1 MNEVVNQRAF
11 SLVLLRSA
19 IFGRRLATG
28 ASCQARAMKADATNQ
43 NRHPITLA
51 EGPSAPRIES

>member
-11 SLVLLRSA
+11 SLVLLRPA
-19 IFGRRLATG
+19 ILGRRLATG

-43 NRHPITLA
+43 NRHAIILA
-51 EGPSAPRIES
+51 EGPRAPRIES

>member
-28 ASCQARAMKADATNQ
+28 ASCQARMKGDATNQ
-43 NRHPITLA
+43 NRHPISLT